1 MVQNL
6 FALVMDHRRARLLRV
21 FGMGNG
27 GYQLETIRLSSSLE
41 VKRWLTG
48 GSTTDGDQQ
57 ADPIEA
63 DSQLIRAFLHDDAV
77 VFVQEIVEELCALV
91 RGGQLDELVIIAEAQ
106 IMLLLKRELPP
117 SLVDRLMFTHEMSI
131 AHMTEDRLLD
141 KVVKLIHAR
150 E

>member
-1 MVQNL
+1 MAQNM
-6 FALVMDHRRARLLRV
+6 FALVMDRRRARLFRV
-21 FGMGNG
+21 LGRGNG
-27 GYQLETIRLSSSLE
+27 GCRLETFRLSASRG
-41 VKRWLTG
+41 VKRWLG
-48 GSTTDGDQQ
+48 EGWANETDATIEQIED
-57 ADPIEA
+57 DPER
-63 DSQLIRAFLHDDAV
+63 IRALLHDDAV
-77 VFVQEIVEELCALV
+77 EFVQEIVEELTALV

-141 KVVKLIHAR
+141 KVVKLIDAR